1 MDYERGNQANGCL
14 DRFFKLT
21 KHGTSVKTE
30 IFAGITMFIASVY
43 ILAVIPNLLSVSG
56 MPHGSAVAAVIL
68 TTAFAT
74 MLIGFVANVPVIVAN
89 QYVPPRKSRFTLER
103 LDPSRQGYTRYVVVL
118 YS

>member
-1 MDYERGNQANGCL
+1 MSSMDYERGNQANGCL

-56 MPHGSAVAAVIL
+56 MPHGSASGCNFNNCL
-68 TTAFAT
+68 CDN
-74 MLIGFVANVPVIVAN
+74 AN
-89 QYVPPRKSRFTLER
+89 RFCC
-103 LDPSRQGYTRYVVVL
+103 
-118 YS
+118 

>member
-1 MDYERGNQANGCL
+1 MSSMDYERGNQANGCL

-74 MLIGFVANVPVIVAN
+74 MLIGFVANVPVIVAPGLGLSAFLLV
-89 QYVPPRKSRFTLER
+89 YHLWCYGP
-103 LDPSRQGYTRYVVVL
+103 
-118 YS
+118 